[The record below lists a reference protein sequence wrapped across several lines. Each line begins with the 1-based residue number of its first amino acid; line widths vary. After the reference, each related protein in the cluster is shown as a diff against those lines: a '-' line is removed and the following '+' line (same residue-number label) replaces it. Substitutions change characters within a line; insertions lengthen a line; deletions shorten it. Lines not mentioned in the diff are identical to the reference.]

1 LVSFGT
7 HYAIILSLTDGR
19 RVCGFE
25 IVLDDKNEIFILKN
39 FSENY
44 LLHSAEALSKLLENL
59 IYKTFLNEQCV
70 N

>member
-1 LVSFGT
+1 M
-7 HYAIILSLTDGR
+7 
-19 RVCGFE
+19 CGFE

-44 LLHSAEALSKLLENL
+44 PLHSAEALSKLLENL